1 MATLL
6 DRTNKLFEGAYPHC
20 AGFVAAGLAI
30 WQGSEIA
37 QAVAAHSLK
46 LDQAYSGVFGL
57 ASVLTGFL
65 FTFYSFVLTT
75 DRGFLGK
82 ARSSIYLRR
91 TSSFTVTALVA
102 GTVAALVSLPMMIWQ
117 PVLTSTMARTAFG
130 IWFGTSIWAI
140 LAFERAAR
148 LFIIFCNRHNR

>member
-6 DRTNKLFEGAYPHC
+6 DRANKLVEDVYPH
-20 AGFVAAGLAI
+20 AVGLASAGVAI
-30 WQGSEIA
+30 WLGGCIA
-37 QAVAAHSLK
+37 RAVLAHGLK

-57 ASVLTGFL
+57 SSVLAGFL

-91 TSSFTVTALVA
+91 TSTFTVTALIA
-102 GTVAALVSLPMMIWQ
+102 GTLAALASLPMMTWQ
-117 PVLTSTMARTAFG
+117 PPLTSTMAQTAFG
-130 IWFGTSIWAI
+130 IWLGTSIWAI